1 VSPESEN
8 PASTDFDPARPLR
21 DPGREAFVQE
31 LAAGEELYAAYE
43 AAGFARPRGNANRM
57 LREDDVAK
65 RLDYLLARLAPLDE
79 ALIGYRRM
87 EHRRALDRIANA
99 DRTALFV
106 PMIGYTGKGKARRK
120 VIRSFAL
127 KPFDQMTDDERALI
141 DGLELTD
148 KGGLKVHMPK
158 RLDARALLAKLDGL
172 DKPSKVAPTN
182 PDGTGGAVLEVRWK
196 DAPEPAEAA

>member
-1 VSPESEN
+1 MSQNPEI
-8 PASTDFDPARPLR
+8 PATTDFDPSRPLR
-21 DPGREAFVQE
+21 EPGREAFCQE

-43 AAGFARPRGNANRM
+43 SAGFKRPRGNAQRM

-65 RLDYLLARLAPLDE
+65 RLEYLILRVAPLDE
-79 ALIGYRRM
+79 ALIGYRRL

-99 DRTALFV
+99 DRLALFEEKTRYIKV
-106 PMIGYTGKGKARRK
+106 GKRRVRTRSIELK
-120 VIRSFAL
+120 SFADL
-127 KPFDQMTDDERALI
+127 SDEQRALI
-141 DGLELTD
+141 DGLEVTD

-172 DKPSKVAPTN
+172 DKPSKVAPT
-182 PDGTGGAVLEVRWK
+182 DAAGTGPAVLEVRWK